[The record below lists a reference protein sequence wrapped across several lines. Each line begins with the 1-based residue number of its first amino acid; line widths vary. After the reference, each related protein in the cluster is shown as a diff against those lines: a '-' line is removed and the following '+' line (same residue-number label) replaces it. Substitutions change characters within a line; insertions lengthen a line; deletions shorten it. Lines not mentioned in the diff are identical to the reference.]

1 MQPKQQ
7 TEHNTKNNTQNERK
21 PVEVRP
27 AQIPHFQRIVE
38 ILKHEYGYLDVST
51 MGAGKTHITCAIAA
65 WFKLNMLVVCPKS
78 AKSNWIKWSQI
89 YGIHLFGVITYQ
101 SLRGQEGRSF
111 NHGLLV
117 RNGDEYQATDLFE
130 QCVKAKMLLV
140 FDEYHNL
147 KNDNTQLA
155 SGHALVKSLVRLV
168 RMGYQA
174 RVALLSGT
182 PCVEK
187 ENVTSTFKMLGVILS
202 DSLYNYN
209 RSAKKYEL
217 IGLQEAIDKCN
228 SYDRSETFMITC
240 KPVNKT
246 TAKTMCYDLY
256 TRVLKRFVVSS
267 MPPPVIDFE
276 KDEKNYYILMPAHDV
291 ERLKKG
297 LLLFKSA
304 TNYRHEV
311 QEVDMS
317 GVNWG
322 DVTTSRMEIDA
333 AKIDSVCRLTIQDLT
348 ENPHCK
354 VLIYCNYKDDM
365 KRAAQLLA
373 NYRPMIMDGST
384 NDKQRDQIVAAF
396 QADNDDYRIL
406 ITNPKVGGVSI
417 DLDDKRGNHPRITN
431 LLPSYF
437 FTDQVQA
444 AARTHREGTKSQSKV
459 RFIYSRAFPY
469 ETGILH
475 SMAMKSEVLRNMI
488 TQHHIGKFPG
498 EYQELLEYTPEEVA
512 NGIKVTIDIKTIVEN
527 SNVPTINPASV
538 PPTVGRTI
546 NPDTIPAIPALPS
559 MTTPNQNPDQTQE
572 ENKHEV
578 NEIGKIQKIWN
589 YLDKRMRD
597 PLEEDKYHAYS
608 LYLEIKQNDPEAVP
622 KACKLMNDNVT
633 LRLNENMRTVSFI
646 TNFDHLR
653 TEDDLITFI
662 EAFNV

>member
-1 MQPKQQ
+1 MQ
-7 TEHNTKNNTQNERK
+7 QNINRR

-27 AQIPHFQRIVE
+27 PQVPHFQRIVE

-51 MGAGKTHITCAIAA
+51 MGAGKTHITCAVAA
-65 WFKLNMLVVCPKS
+65 SFKLNMLVVCPKT
-78 AKSNWIKWSQI
+78 AKSNWTKWSQI
-89 YGIHLFGVITYQ
+89 YGIHLFGVMTYQ
-101 SLRGQEGRSF
+101 SLRGQEGRPL

-117 RNGDEYQATDLFE
+117 RNGEEYQATDLFE
-130 QCVKAKMLLV
+130 QCVKSKMLLV

-155 SGHALVKSLVRLV
+155 SAHAMVKSLVRLV

-174 RVALLSGT
+174 RIALLSGT

-202 DSLYNYN
+202 DNLYNYN

-267 MPPPVIDFE
+267 MPPPVINFE

-348 ENPHCK
+348 EDLHCK

-365 KRAAQLLA
+365 RRAAQILS

-417 DLDDKRGNHPRITN
+417 DLDDKHGGHSRITN
-431 LLPSYF
+431 ILPSYF

-444 AARTHREGTKSQSKV
+444 AARTHREGTKSKSKI

-488 TQHHIGKFPG
+488 THHHIGKFPG

-512 NGIKVTIDIKTIVEN
+512 NGIKVTIDIKTIIET
-527 SNVPTINPASV
+527 SNAPTINITPK
-538 PPTVGRTI
+538 VGHVI
-546 NPDTIPAIPALPS
+546 NPNTIPALPS
-559 MTTPNQNPDQTQE
+559 MNNQTEPKEEKQNNQNVPKE
-572 ENKHEV
+572 EKQAEV
-578 NEIGKIQKIWN
+578 NEVNAMSKVQKIWN
-589 YLDKRMRD
+589 YLDKKMRD

-608 LYLEIKQNDPEAVP
+608 LYLEIKQKDPEAVP

-633 LRLNENMRTVSFI
+633 LRLNENMKTISFI
-646 TNFDHLR
+646 TKFDTYR